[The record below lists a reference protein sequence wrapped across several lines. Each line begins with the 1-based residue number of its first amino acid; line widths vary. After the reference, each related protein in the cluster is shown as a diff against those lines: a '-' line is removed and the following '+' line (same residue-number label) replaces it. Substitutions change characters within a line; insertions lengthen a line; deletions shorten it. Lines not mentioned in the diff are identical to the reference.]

1 MQNGID
7 KNSMIPQNWKKT
19 DISSLN
25 SITLKKNST
34 KQDLL
39 LSIQKLI

>member
-1 MQNGID
+1 MQNGVD
-7 KNSMIPQNWKKT
+7 KNSMIPQNWKKI

-25 SITLKKNST
+25 SIILKKNST

-39 LSIQKLI
+39 LSI